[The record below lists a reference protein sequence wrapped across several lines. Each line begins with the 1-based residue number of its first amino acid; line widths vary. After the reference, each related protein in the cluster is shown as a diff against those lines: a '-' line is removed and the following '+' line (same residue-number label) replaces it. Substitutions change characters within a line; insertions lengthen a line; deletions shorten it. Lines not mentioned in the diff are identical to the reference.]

1 MFWNKKAVSQIIKR
15 QTIIFGGR
23 LEPSYK
29 QLEKNASKTIEECN
43 KNDILRVC
51 NLMLEPIFC
60 NYPVEYLEFCVR
72 RTLNK
77 VIAQKKKILRIMEA
91 KENDRRIGD
100 NINLPGVNNP

>member
-51 NLMLEPIFC
+51 NLMLEPIFS

-77 VIAQKKKILRIMEA
+77 VIAEKKKIQRII
-91 KENDRRIGD
+91 KSKQNDRRIRD

>member
-1 MFWNKKAVSQIIKR
+1 MFWNRRATTQLIKR

-23 LEPSYK
+23 LEPPYK

-51 NLMLEPIFC
+51 NLMLEPIFS

-77 VIAQKKKILRIMEA
+77 VIAKKKMIIRIMEA
-91 KENDRRIGD
+91 KKNDRRIGD
-100 NINLPGVNNP
+100 NINNPGGINP